1 MKKIIFITLISF
13 ITLSTFAQW
22 GTMTISSQNFNQ
34 RFWLFVD
41 DILQNQYS
49 VSSIQVNG
57 MNIQQQYKVRV
68 EMDNAEQNVLGQN
81 IYITPNPRNNNFFIQ
96 NRNGDFTFKK
106 SNFNGNPNV
115 VIFLIV
121 PNYSYYN
128 DYYSYLYPG
137 FGNYGNYWGNSGR
150 QYNFSNIPDDCH
162 PNNNGNYSG
171 NGNYPGNGNYGNNQG
186 NGNYGNHQGNG
197 NNNNH
202 QGNNN
207 HGNNNQ
213 GNNNHG
219 NNNQGNNNG
228 QHNGNGP
235 CMNQNEFNTALNSIR
250 SDSFESGKLS
260 KAKQI
265 VSRNRMCTAQIIQIV
280 RLFSFESNKLEF
292 AKYAYQY
299 CTDKNNYYQVTDAFS
314 FQSSKDELL
323 KFIR

>member
-1 MKKIIFITLISF
+1 MKKISLIILITF
-13 ITLSTFAQW
+13 ITLSSFAQW
-22 GTMTISSQNFNQ
+22 GSMIISSQNFNQ

-41 DILQNQYS
+41 DVLQNQYS

-68 EMDNAEQNVLGQN
+68 EMDNPEQNVLGQN
-81 IYITPNPRNNNFFIQ
+81 VYITSNPRNNNFFIQ
-96 NRNGDFTFKK
+96 NRAGDFMFKK
-106 SNFNGNPNV
+106 ANFNSNPNV
-115 VIFLIV
+115 VVSLIV

-137 FGNYGNYWGNSGR
+137 FGNYGNYWGNSGKK
-150 QYNFSNIPDDCH
+150 YNFTNIPDDCH
-162 PNNNGNYSG
+162 PNY

-186 NGNYGNHQGNG
+186 NGYGNNQGNGNNGNHQGNG
-197 NNNNH
+197 NNNNNH
-202 QGNNN
+202 GNNN
-207 HGNNNQ
+207 HGNNN
-213 GNNNHG
+213 NE
-219 NNNQGNNNG
+219 NNNG

-235 CMNQNEFNTALNSIR
+235 CMNQNDFNNALNSIR
-250 SDSFESGKLS
+250 SDSFESGKLT

-265 VSRNRMCTAQIIQIV
+265 VSRNRMCTAQIVQIV

-299 CTDKNNYYQVTDAFS
+299 CTDKNNYYQVTDAFA

>member
-1 MKKIIFITLISF
+1 MKKISFLILIIFFTLPS
-13 ITLSTFAQW
+13 FAQW
-22 GTMTISSQNFNQ
+22 GSITVSTQNFNH

-41 DILQNQYS
+41 DVLQNQYS
-49 VSSIQVNG
+49 VNSIRIEG
-57 MNIQQQYKVRV
+57 MNIQGQYKVRV
-68 EMDNAEQNVLGQN
+68 EMDNQEQNVVGQSVRV
-81 IYITPNPRNNNFFIQ
+81 TPNPRNNTFMIQ
-96 NRNGDFTFKK
+96 NRGGEFVFKK
-106 SNFNGNPNV
+106 SNLNTNPNV
-115 VIFLIV
+115 VMALIQ
-121 PNYSYYN
+121 PNYHFYN

-150 QYNFSNIPDDCH
+150 KYTFNNIPDDCH
-162 PNNNGNYSG
+162 PNYNN
-171 NGNYPGNGNYGNNQG
+171 NYPGSGNHGNNYGNNQG
-186 NGNYGNHQGNG
+186 NNY
-197 NNNNH
+197 
-202 QGNNN
+202 GNNN
-207 HGNNNQ
+207 HGNNNH

-219 NNNQGNNNG
+219 NNNHGNNPG
-228 QHNGNGP
+228 FGNPQGGINP

-250 SDSFESGKLS
+250 SDSFESGKLN

-323 KFIR
+323 KFIK